1 MIGAQ
6 LFHPR
11 FVAEPALFGSTLELH
26 EHQDG
31 AVKSYLKFAN
41 IGEAWAAIPGAF
53 ACHPWCGK
61 ITVYDAGTRARY
73 DIERIEG

>member
-1 MIGAQ
+1 MLAGQ

-11 FVAEPALFGSTLELH
+11 FVDEPAVLHSTLELH
-26 EHQDG
+26 QHQDG
-31 AVKSYLKFAN
+31 GVKSYLKFAH
-41 IGEAWAAIPGAF
+41 ILEAWAAIPGVF
-53 ACHPWCGK
+53 ASHPWCGK

>member
-1 MIGAQ
+1 MLGGP

-11 FVAEPALFGSTLELH
+11 SVAEPDLWGSTLELT

-31 AVKSYLKFAN
+31 KIRSYLKFAN
-41 IGEAWAAIPGAF
+41 VIEAWAAIPGVF
-53 ACHPWCGK
+53 ASHDWCGK

-73 DIERIEG
+73 VVERIEG

>member
-1 MIGAQ
+1 MMGGP

-11 FVAEPALFGSTLELH
+11 SVEEPALLGSTLELT

-31 AVKSYLKFAN
+31 KVKSYLKFSN
-41 IGEAWAAIPGAF
+41 IMEAWAAIPGVF

-61 ITVYDAGTRARY
+61 IAVYDAGTRARY
-73 DIERIEG
+73 DIERVEG